1 MMKDKEG
8 FCILSI
14 HTNDTYGGAARV
26 AVNLHRG
33 YQQRGYLAYMAA
45 GEKFSTDTG
54 VFKFSNETPRLKLKR
69 LCGTLGRKLTQAEWL
84 PGRWYPARFLWW
96 LGSVPFRWQNWLG
109 LEDFDYPGAWK
120 LLEQTPH
127 KPAILH
133 AHNLH
138 GGYFDL
144 RALPY
149 LSNQVP
155 MVITLHDAWLLSGH
169 CAHSFD
175 CQRWKT
181 GCGKCPD
188 LTIPP
193 AIQRDGTAYNWQR
206 KKRILE
212 QSRYY
217 IATPSHWLM
226 QKVEQ
231 SIVAAG
237 VVEAK
242 VIPNGVDTSLFQPGN
257 RREARLKLTL
267 PEDACLILCASESI
281 RNRAWSDFD
290 LLRCTLQRAAE
301 ALQPRQVILLGLG
314 EESPAQPFGRAEVQ
328 FIPYLKDETALPLFF
343 QAADMLIHPSRA
355 DNFPNVILEALASGL
370 PVLSTRVGGIPEQ
383 IEDGKT
389 GFLVDEGDVHSLT
402 ENIIRIASDTSL
414 HHQMSIHARKTAE
427 ERYNL
432 RHQVDAY
439 LNWFDS
445 IFDKNS

>member
-1 MMKDKEG
+1 MKNQKD
-8 FCILSI
+8 FCILSV
-14 HTNDTYGGAARV
+14 HANDTYGGAARV

-33 YQQRGYLAYMAA
+33 YRQRGHAAYMAVGQKLSIDSSIFA
-45 GEKFSTDTG
+45 FA
-54 VFKFSNETPRLKLKR
+54 NETLRLKLNR
-69 LCGTLGRKLTQAEWL
+69 LCGSLGKKLTQAEWL

-109 LEDFDYPGAWK
+109 FEDFDYPGAWK
-120 LLEQTPH
+120 LLEQMPH

-149 LSNQVP
+149 LSNRVP
-155 MVITLHDAWLLSGH
+155 LVMTLHDAWMLSGH

-217 IATPSHWLM
+217 IATPSRWLM

-231 SIVAAG
+231 SILAKGMIAS
-237 VVEAK
+237 K
-242 VIPNGVDTSLFQPGN
+242 VIPNGVDISLFHPGDQQK
-257 RREARLKLTL
+257 ARLHLNIP
-267 PEDACLILCASESI
+267 PEAAVILCASESI

-290 LLRCTLQRAAE
+290 LLRGAVQQAAE

-314 EESPAQPFGRAEVQ
+314 EETPAQPFGRAEVR
-328 FIPYLKDETALPLFF
+328 FVPYLKDETALPLFF
-343 QAADMLIHPSRA
+343 QAADVLIHPSRA
-355 DNFPNVILEALASGL
+355 DNFPNVILEALACGL

-383 IEDGKT
+383 IEEGKT
-389 GFLVDEGDVHSLT
+389 GFLVEPGDVPSMT
-402 ENIIRIASDTSL
+402 ENIIRMISDSAL
-414 HHQMSIHARKTAE
+414 RRQMGIRAREIAE
-427 ERYNL
+427 ERYHL
-432 RHQVDAY
+432 DHQVSAY
-439 LNWFDS
+439 LNWFES
-445 IFDKNS
+445 ILDRSP